1 MNYITLALKYWKII
15 ALVASLI
22 ALTAIYTFIYTK
34 GFNDCEAEIITKTI
48 TKTITVKEKQDEI
61 RNNKPTI
68 SRVANRL
75 RANTF

>member
-22 ALTAIYTFIYTK
+22 TLTAIYTFIYTK
-34 GFNDCEAEIITKTI
+34 GYDKCEADVITKTI

-61 RNNKPTI
+61 RNNKPTF

-75 RANTF
+75 REGNF